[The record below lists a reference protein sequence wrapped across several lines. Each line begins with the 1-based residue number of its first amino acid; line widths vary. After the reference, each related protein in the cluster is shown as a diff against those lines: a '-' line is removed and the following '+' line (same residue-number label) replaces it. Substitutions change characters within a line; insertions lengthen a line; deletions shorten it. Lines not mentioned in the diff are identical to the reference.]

1 MSMTTRAVVCRA
13 PGKPRELPQHAP
25 GESAVT
31 QQDYSVG

>member
-13 PGKPRELPQHAP
+13 PGKPRELTQRAP
-25 GESAVT
+25 GEYAVT